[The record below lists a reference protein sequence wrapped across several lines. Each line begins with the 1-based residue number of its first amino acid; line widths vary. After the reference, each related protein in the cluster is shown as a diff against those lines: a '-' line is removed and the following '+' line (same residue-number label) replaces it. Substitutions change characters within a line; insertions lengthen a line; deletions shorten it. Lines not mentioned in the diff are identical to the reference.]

1 MAMESD
7 LRREVELG
15 EELPFS
21 DAVRLRMD
29 GW

>member
-1 MAMESD
+1 MESD
-7 LRREVELG
+7 LRREVKLG

-21 DAVRLRMD
+21 DDAIRLRTD